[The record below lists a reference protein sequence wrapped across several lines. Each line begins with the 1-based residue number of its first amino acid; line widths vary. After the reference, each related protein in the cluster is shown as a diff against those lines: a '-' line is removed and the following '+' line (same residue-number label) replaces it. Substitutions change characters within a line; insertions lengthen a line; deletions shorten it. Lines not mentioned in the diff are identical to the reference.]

1 LCSAS
6 IAAIFLFL
14 AFFLPATVAFE
25 RQRSIAG
32 NDAADLR
39 RHSGDSA
46 EMAGAIFTALQRR
59 TSRRKQEMIEP
70 FQKYRK

>member
-1 LCSAS
+1 VQRVNRGDFF
-6 IAAIFLFL
+6 IFGL
-14 AFFLPATVAFE
+14 FLPATVAFE

-39 RHSGDSA
+39 RQSGDSA
-46 EMAGAIFTALQRR
+46 EMAGAIFTALQRG